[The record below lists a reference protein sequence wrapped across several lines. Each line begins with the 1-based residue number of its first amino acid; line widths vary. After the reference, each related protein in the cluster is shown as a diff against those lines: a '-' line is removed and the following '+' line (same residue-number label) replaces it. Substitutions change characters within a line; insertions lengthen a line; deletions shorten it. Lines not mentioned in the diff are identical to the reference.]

1 MRILQLIDNLSPGGA
16 ERMAVNIANV
26 LYEAK
31 NESFLCVTRN
41 TGGLSKHILNG
52 IQTLFLNKKG
62 MLDIRAL
69 FRLLRFVYKNE
80 IDIIHAH
87 SSSIFFGGLIKI
99 FKPGVKLIW
108 HDHFGNR
115 ENDSRR
121 NLFYILFSLLF
132 DRVIVVNHSLE
143 IWAKKHLLL
152 SDKKIVYLKNFP
164 HLNLN
169 IDHEEQT
176 NAVQIIYLAN
186 LKKPKNHQLL
196 VESINKLQSKLIN
209 VNLSVSL
216 VGAYTNDS
224 YYKSLVSL
232 IEEYDLKSVFNFIG
246 SVSDPSKY
254 LLNAD
259 IAVICSTFEGLPVS
273 LLEYGLAELPV
284 ISTSVG
290 QCPEVLDYGKSGW
303 VVESENTDA
312 FSKTLLHV
320 ISDSD
325 DAKVKALNLKKR
337 VLNKYGANSFL
348 DQYLKLV
355 I

>member
-1 MRILQLIDNLSPGGA
+1 M
-16 ERMAVNIANV
+16 
-26 LYEAK
+26 
-31 NESFLCVTRN
+31 
-41 TGGLSKHILNG
+41 
-52 IQTLFLNKKG
+52 
-62 MLDIRAL
+62 
-69 FRLLRFVYKNE
+69 
-80 IDIIHAH
+80 
-87 SSSIFFGGLIKI
+87 
-99 FKPGVKLIW
+99 
-108 HDHFGNR
+108 
-115 ENDSRR
+115 
-121 NLFYILFSLLF
+121 
-132 DRVIVVNHSLE
+132 
-143 IWAKKHLLL
+143 
-152 SDKKIVYLKNFP
+152 
-164 HLNLN
+164 NLN

-196 VESINKLQSKLIN
+196 VESINELQSKLIN

-303 VVESENTDA
+303 VIESENTNA
-312 FSKTLLHV
+312 FAKALLHV